1 LISLCST
8 AMNKKIVHFNDAL
21 RMAADILDAQIF
33 PDDIW
38 PLVIRDIQ
46 GRIRIGLKNGSKEQ
60 HKELAARLE
69 EQLASLGKFAG
80 NTGKAV
86 LFPQD
91 FFDPDSVF
99 AHPDILDFYFP
110 GTERKL
116 RLLDR
121 QIVGQ
126 DWLRPESQL
135 ENGIPRVV
143 FFGLKG
149 GVGRSTAL
157 TMLAYKLAQ
166 EGKRIL
172 LLDFDLESP
181 GLSSLLLP
189 PERLADFGIVDWF
202 VEDAVGQGDAVLERM
217 IAASP
222 LAEHTQGEIRV
233 AAAMGLDEKFYL
245 AKLSRV
251 YAETAREGKAEHF
264 SARMRRLLEAL
275 ERQEQPDVVLIDS
288 RAGLHDLAA
297 ASIVSLATDVL
308 LFGTDSAQTWQGYR
322 LLFSHW
328 QAYPAVS
335 AMIRERLKIV
345 EALFPELNQVE
356 RAERF
361 LENSY
366 SLFAETLYE
375 EIEPETEADSHSF
388 NFDLND
394 EAAPHY
400 PLRIKWNSRFQ
411 EFDPLLLAR
420 GVMGK
425 KDIEAS
431 YGEFV
436 GGMQQRLTG
445 GI

>member
-1 LISLCST
+1 
-8 AMNKKIVHFNDAL
+8 MNRRTVHFNDAL
-21 RMAADILDAQIF
+21 RLSAAILDAETF
-33 PDDIW
+33 PDNIR
-38 PLVIRDIQ
+38 PLIIRDIQ
-46 GRIRIGLKNGSKEQ
+46 GRIRIGLENGSKQ
-60 HKELAARLE
+60 THQELAARLE
-69 EQLASLGKFAG
+69 EQIAALGNFAG

-86 LFPQD
+86 LFPDD
-91 FFDPDSVF
+91 FFDPSSVF

-110 GTERKL
+110 GTETSF

-126 DWLRPESQL
+126 DWLRPESHP
-135 ENGIPRVV
+135 ENGIPRAV

-181 GLSSLLLP
+181 GLSGLLLP

-202 VEDAVGQGDAVLERM
+202 VEDAVSQGDAVLERM

-251 YAETAREGKAEHF
+251 YAETAHHGEAECF
-264 SARMRRLLEAL
+264 SRRAARLLESL
-275 ERQEQPDVVLIDS
+275 EEREQPDVVLIDS

-328 QAYPAVS
+328 QSYPAVLRQ
-335 AMIRERLKIV
+335 IRERLQIV

-356 RAERF
+356 RAKRF

-366 SLFAETLYE
+366 SLFAETIYE
-375 EIEPETEADSHSF
+375 QIEPGTESDAF

-394 EAAPHY
+394 ESAPHY

-411 EFDPLLLAR
+411 EFDPAQ
-420 GVMGK
+420 GVMNET
-425 KDIEAS
+425 DIAAS
-431 YGEFV
+431 FGEFIS
-436 GGMQQRLTG
+436 GLRQRLTG
-445 GI
+445 DN

>member
-1 LISLCST
+1 
-8 AMNKKIVHFNDAL
+8 MNKTVYFNDAL
-21 RMAADILDAQIF
+21 PMVADILDAQAF
-33 PDDIW
+33 PGNIR
-38 PLVIRDIQ
+38 PLVIRDMQ
-46 GRIRIGLKNGSKEQ
+46 GRIRICLENGRKPTHQ
-60 HKELAARLE
+60 ELAVLLE
-69 EQLASLGKFAG
+69 EKISTLGNFSE
-80 NTGKAV
+80 NTGNAV
-86 LFPQD
+86 LFPED

-217 IAASP
+217 IAASS
-222 LAEHTQGEIRV
+222 LSEQTQGEIRV
-233 AAAMGLDEKFYL
+233 AAAMGLDEEFYL

-251 YAETAREGKAEHF
+251 YAKTVREGQAEHF
-264 SARMRRLLEAL
+264 SARMKRLLEAL

-308 LFGTDSAQTWQGYR
+308 LFGTGSAQTWQGYR

-328 QAYPAVS
+328 QTYPSVLKK
-335 AMIRERLKIV
+335 IRERLKIV
-345 EALFPELNQVE
+345 EALFPELNQAE
-356 RAERF
+356 RAEHF

-366 SLFAETLYE
+366 SLFSETLYE
-375 EIEPETEADSHSF
+375 QIEPETEESLEVF
-388 NFDLND
+388 NFDMND
-394 EAAPHY
+394 ESAPHY
-400 PLRIKWNSRFQ
+400 PLRIKWNNRFQ
-411 EFDPLLLAR
+411 EFDPLMLAR
-420 GVMGK
+420 GVMDE
-425 KDIEAS
+425 KDIEVS

-436 GGMQQRLTG
+436 SGMQQRLTG